1 MSSHSES
8 SSETQEKLCKSCGRM
23 RPLTEYNTDR
33 READKLRSKC
43 KECHNQ
49 AYREARSNRAP
60 DSDDPPAKRP
70 RLESATIPGEHLY
83 IMAFSTDPEGLLN
96 GFKVGRSGN
105 IARRAHELANSMPHH
120 MLVLATFPGQGHL
133 EEHVHDSLSGS
144 RNNHGRGREWF
155 HSPLHTIV
163 IAVGC
168 ALQALGIVNGGSAGS
183 AQQRLG
189 SSWSSAPVAGGEE
202 EGASP
207 YEEGGGDLCEAEG
220 FEADFSGSSAG

>member
-8 SSETQEKLCKSCGRM
+8 SSEPKEKLCKGCGRLLPM
-23 RPLTEYNTDR
+23 TAYRIDR
-33 READKLRSKC
+33 KTADKLRSKC
-43 KECHNQ
+43 KECLNQ
-49 AYREARSNRAP
+49 ADRARSSRA

-83 IMAFSTDPEGLLN
+83 VMAFSTDPEGLLN

-133 EEHVHDSLSGS
+133 EEHVHDSLAGS

-155 HSPLHTIV
+155 RSPRHTIV

-168 ALQALGIVNGGSAGS
+168 SLQALGIVNGGSTGS